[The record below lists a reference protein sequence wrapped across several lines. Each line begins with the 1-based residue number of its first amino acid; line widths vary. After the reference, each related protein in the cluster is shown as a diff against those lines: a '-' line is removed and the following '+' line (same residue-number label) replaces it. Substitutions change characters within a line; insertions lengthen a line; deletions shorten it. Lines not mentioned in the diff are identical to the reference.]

1 MAKLQCSKSLS
12 IKIDYEEW
20 VNFPLHSGLISP
32 PAALSSSPA
41 KEKSLCMTKW
51 CGFHEE
57 RKKRKRKWN
66 KESLW
71 GPTIPPYIPKG
82 WTLGIKERFGKVTPM
97 RPLIYRVPPTTFI
110 QYITWMHSAFKCQKK
125 SQHCFLIITKRH
137 LLIFRSK
144 NEEDPTVSAESAI
157 TSAAGVNFN
166 QVFSEREISTF
177 IKTNTVRKCGANVW
191 LAYDT
196 HAHTSCLA
204 LFHSTTELITITLSL
219 NSVEAPL
226 TRAIT
231 LTLFKQRRL
240 INTSVWGQARPD
252 SDSVS
257 HFPANWR
264 NGHADCRNWRANGQ
278 ILMICCQTV
287 FLFNIHKSSTS

>member
-166 QVFSEREISTF
+166 IQWAGNQHLYKNKYSEKMWCKCVIS
-177 IKTNTVRKCGANVW
+177 IWHAR
-191 LAYDT
+191 T
-196 HAHTSCLA
+196 HKLLGS
-204 LFHSTTELITITLSL
+204 LSL
-219 NSVEAPL
+219 YYWTNYN
-226 TRAIT
+226 
-231 LTLFKQRRL
+231 
-240 INTSVWGQARPD
+240 NTE
-252 SDSVS
+252 
-257 HFPANWR
+257 FE
-264 NGHADCRNWRANGQ
+264 
-278 ILMICCQTV
+278 
-287 FLFNIHKSSTS
+287 